1 MKKELSNALIYP
13 PVLCPLALTLDVI
26 GGKWK
31 PLIVH
36 LVSQGVNRFSLL
48 EKQLPGISRKMLA
61 NQLREL
67 ERDELLTREIFAEIP
82 PRVEYSLTETGLSLL
97 AAVMPLYEW
106 GVQHLA
112 HKQPRHTAIQL

>member
-1 MKKELSNALIYP
+1 MQKEILEEVLIYP
-13 PVLCPLALTLDVI
+13 PSLCPFALTVGII

-31 PLIVH
+31 PMIVH
-36 LVSQGVNRFSLL
+36 LISRGVNRFSLL

-67 ERDELLTREIFAEIP
+67 EQDELLSRKIFAEIP
-82 PRVEYSLTETGLSLL
+82 PRVEYSLTDAGRSLL
-97 AAVMPLYEW
+97 AVVMPMYEW

-112 HKQPRHTAIQL
+112 SKQPRHK

>member
-1 MKKELSNALIYP
+1 MKKEIADVLVYP
-13 PVLCPLALTLDVI
+13 PVLCPVALTLDVI

-31 PLIVH
+31 PMIVH

-67 ERDELLTREIFAEIP
+67 EQDELLSREIFAEIP
-82 PRVEYSLTETGLSLL
+82 PRVEYSLTEAGQSLL
-97 AAVMPLYEW
+97 AVMIPVYEW
-106 GVQHLA
+106 GVQHLS
-112 HKQPRHTAIQL
+112 HKQPRHNAL

>member
-1 MKKELSNALIYP
+1 MKKEISPVLIYP
-13 PVLCPLALTLDVI
+13 PALCPMALTLNII

-31 PLIVH
+31 PMILHLIT
-36 LVSQGVNRFSLL
+36 QGINRFSLL

-67 ERDELLTREIFAEIP
+67 EQDELLTREIFAEIP
-82 PRVEYSLTETGLSLL
+82 PRVEYTLTAQGESLI
-97 AAVMPLYEW
+97 AVVMPLYDW

-112 HKQPRHTAIQL
+112 HKQPRYSPVV

>member
-1 MKKELSNALIYP
+1 MKKEISPVLIYP
-13 PVLCPLALTLDVI
+13 PALCPMALTLNII

-31 PLIVH
+31 PMILHLIT
-36 LVSQGVNRFSLL
+36 QGINRFSLL

-67 ERDELLTREIFAEIP
+67 EQDELLTREIFAEIP
-82 PRVEYSLTETGLSLL
+82 PRVEYTLTAQGHSLI
-97 AAVMPLYEW
+97 AVVMPLYDW

-112 HKQPRHTAIQL
+112 HKQPRHSAVI